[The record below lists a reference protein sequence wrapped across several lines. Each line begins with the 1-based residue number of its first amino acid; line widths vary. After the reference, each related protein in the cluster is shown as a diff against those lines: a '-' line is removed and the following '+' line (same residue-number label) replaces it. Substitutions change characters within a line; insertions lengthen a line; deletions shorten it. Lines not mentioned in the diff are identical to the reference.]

1 MNTKTVL
8 TVNEQCGSAA
18 SVAQTSKSSSIGR
31 NRREARRFFVYSS
44 QVAKRLEC
52 VQLAGAVG
60 SAWGVGK
67 REQAPRTPNAS
78 RDLVAVPPRCANR
91 DNYRVNR
98 GLVRSD
104 PRKRSTNLQNHS
116 RCPQNCCWGQSTIL
130 PGDRINCQQ

>member
-31 NRREARRFFVYSS
+31 NRREARRFFVYAS

-78 RDLVAVPPRCANR
+78 RDLVAVPPRCATRENAPQSCR
-91 DNYRVNR
+91 IILAAHKIVAGANQPFCRVTE
-98 GLVRSD
+98 
-104 PRKRSTNLQNHS
+104 STANKPNIA
-116 RCPQNCCWGQSTIL
+116 QSM
-130 PGDRINCQQ
+130 NQEFYC